1 VIAIVIVYI
10 LFLFGSSQRAA
21 FGWDMGIG
29 LAWMA
34 LLGPES
40 GIFLYRIVGL
50 YPGHGDRER
59 GLWLEEVKEYI
70 SVKNIDRSAQFLT

>member
-1 VIAIVIVYI
+1 VGYGNRMA
-10 LFLFGSSQRAA
+10 R
-21 FGWDMGIG
+21 
-29 LAWMA
+29 MA

-59 GLWLEEVKEYI
+59 GLWLEEVKEFI
-70 SVKNIDRSAQFLT
+70 SVKNIDRSALFLT